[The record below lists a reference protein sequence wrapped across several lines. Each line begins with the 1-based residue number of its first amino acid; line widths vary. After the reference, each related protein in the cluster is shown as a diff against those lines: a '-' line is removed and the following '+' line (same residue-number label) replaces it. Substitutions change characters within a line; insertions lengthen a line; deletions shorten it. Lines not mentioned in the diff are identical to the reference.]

1 MIRFIHA
8 ADLHLDTP
16 FSGLEQ
22 TSKELAEKLRRAP
35 FVSFGKIVDLAIEKA
50 VDFVL
55 LSGDLY
61 NTKQVNIKAQSL
73 FIEQL
78 QRLERAEIPVF
89 LIRGNHDFL
98 TEEMQTLTLPFPKN
112 VITYGP
118 EIKTE
123 IIETKNKERIAITG
137 FSYDRQW
144 ITKRKIK
151 DYPYRHAQVNMH
163 IGLLH
168 GEIETSKTREAN
180 YAPFTLNELLEKN
193 YDYWALGHVHQFQ
206 QVSKQPPAYYSG
218 NIQGLHKNE
227 TGEKGCLLVDWSPRE
242 YTVQFFQT
250 APVIWVSQTLDLS
263 KIKHLSDFIQTLK
276 EMIAQKNY
284 KQDVLVHLLVKTSAD
299 SDENLIRVLQEKEF
313 KEQLNKQLGF
323 SNVWIVSVDL
333 SVEEASNHQVLQKTY
348 PEEWAAS
355 LQKIDQYGAF
365 NELTE
370 NIFEQIPTKYLN
382 QANSKEY
389 RLEMIQK
396 ALAKL
401 HLK

>member
-22 TSKELAEKLRRAP
+22 ISKELAEKLRKAP
-35 FVSFGKIVDLAIEKA
+35 FASFAKIVDLAIKEA

-73 FIEQL
+73 FIDQL
-78 QRLERAEIPVF
+78 QRLEKAKIPVF
-89 LIRGNHDFL
+89 LIRGNHDYL
-98 TEEMQTLTLPFPKN
+98 TEETQTLSLPFPKN
-112 VITYGP
+112 VTTYDS

-123 IIETKNKERIAITG
+123 IFETKNKERIAITG
-137 FSYDRQW
+137 FSYNRQW

-151 DYPYRHAQVNMH
+151 EYPHRHPHVNMQ

-168 GEIETSKTREAN
+168 GAIETSKTEEAN
-180 YAPFTLNELLEKN
+180 YAPFTPNELREKN

-206 QVSKQPPAYYSG
+206 QVSKQPLAYYPGS
-218 NIQGLHKNE
+218 IQGLHKNE
-227 TGEKGCLLVDWSPRE
+227 TGEKGCLLIEWSARE
-242 YTVQFFQT
+242 QKVQFFPT
-250 APVIWVSQTLDLS
+250 APVIWDTLILDLS
-263 KIKHLSDFIQTLK
+263 KNKHLSDFIQTLK
-276 EMIAQKNY
+276 EMLAEKAY
-284 KQDVLVHLLVKTSAD
+284 KQDVLVHLLVKTQGD
-299 SDENLIRVLQEKEF
+299 NDEDLIRVLQEKEF
-313 KEQLNKQLGF
+313 KEQLTKQLDF
-323 SNVWIVSVDL
+323 ANIWIVSVEL
-333 SVEEASNHQVLQKTY
+333 SVEEAPNRQSLQKMY
-348 PEEWAAS
+348 PEEWEAS
-355 LQKIDQYGAF
+355 LRKIDQYSTF
-365 NELTE
+365 NEWTE
-370 NIFEQIPTKYLN
+370 NIFEQIPSKYLN
-382 QANSKEY
+382 QTHSKEY

>member
-22 TSKELAEKLRRAP
+22 TSNELAEKLREAP
-35 FVSFGKIVDLAIEKA
+35 FVSFTKIVDLAIEKA

-78 QRLERAEIPVF
+78 KRLEKAEIPVF

-98 TEEMQTLTLPFPKN
+98 TEETQTLTLPFPEN
-112 VITYGP
+112 VITYGS

-123 IIETKNKERIAITG
+123 IFETKNKERIAITG

-151 DYPYRHAQVNMH
+151 EYPNRHANVNMQ

-168 GEIETSKTREAN
+168 GAIETSQTRETN
-180 YAPFTLNELLEKN
+180 YAPFNLNELREKN
-193 YDYWALGHVHQFQ
+193 YDYWALGHVHQYQ
-206 QVSKQPPAYYSG
+206 QVSKQPPVYYSG
-218 NIQGLHKNE
+218 NIQGLHRNE
-227 TGEKGCLLVDWSPRE
+227 TGEKGCLLVDWTPRE
-242 YTVQFFQT
+242 HTVQFLST
-250 APVIWVSQTLDLS
+250 APVIWGSLTLNLS
-263 KIKHLSDFIQTLK
+263 TINHLSDFIQTLK
-276 EMIAQKNY
+276 EMIAEKEY
-284 KQDVLVHLLVKTSAD
+284 KQDVLVHLVVKTKPD
-299 SDENLIRVLQEKEF
+299 DDEDLIRVFQEKEF
-313 KEQLNKQLGF
+313 KEQLTQQLGF
-323 SNVWIVSVDL
+323 SNVWIASAEL
-333 SVEEASNHQVLQKTY
+333 QVEETTNHQSLQQTY
-348 PEEWAAS
+348 PEEWEAS
-355 LQKIDQYGAF
+355 LRKIDQYGAF

-370 NIFEQIPTKYLN
+370 NIFEQIPLKYLN
-382 QANSKEY
+382 KTHPKE
-389 RLEMIQK
+389 
-396 ALAKL
+396 
-401 HLK
+401 

>member
-22 TSKELAEKLRRAP
+22 TSNELAEKLREAP
-35 FVSFGKIVDLAIEKA
+35 FVSFTKIVDLAIEKA

-78 QRLERAEIPVF
+78 KRLEKAEIPVF

-98 TEEMQTLTLPFPKN
+98 TEETQTLTLPFPEN

-123 IIETKNKERIAITG
+123 IFETKSKERIAITG

-151 DYPYRHAQVNMH
+151 EYPNRHANVNMQ

-168 GEIETSKTREAN
+168 GAIETSQTRETN
-180 YAPFTLNELLEKN
+180 YAPFNLNELREKN
-193 YDYWALGHVHQFQ
+193 YDYWALGHVHQYQ
-206 QVSKQPPAYYSG
+206 QVSKQPPVYYSG
-218 NIQGLHKNE
+218 NIQGLHRNE
-227 TGEKGCLLVDWSPRE
+227 TGEKGCLLVDWTPRE
-242 YTVQFFQT
+242 HTVRFLST
-250 APVIWVSQTLDLS
+250 APVIWDSLTLNLS
-263 KIKHLSDFIQTLK
+263 TIKHLSDFIQTLK
-276 EMIAQKNY
+276 EMIAEKEY
-284 KQDVLVHLLVKTSAD
+284 KQDVLVHLVVKTKPD
-299 SDENLIRVLQEKEF
+299 DDEDLIRVFQEKEF
-313 KEQLNKQLGF
+313 KEQLTQQLGF
-323 SNVWIVSVDL
+323 SNVWIASAEL
-333 SVEEASNHQVLQKTY
+333 QVEETANHQSLQQTY
-348 PEEWAAS
+348 PEEWEAS
-355 LQKIDQYGAF
+355 LRKIDQYGAF

-370 NIFEQIPTKYLN
+370 NIFEQIPLKYLN
-382 QANSKEY
+382 KTHSKEY

>member
-22 TSKELAEKLRRAP
+22 TSKELAEKLRKAP
-35 FVSFGKIVDLAIEKA
+35 ILSFAKTVDQAIEKA

-78 QRLERAEIPVF
+78 QRLDKAEIPVF

-98 TEEMQTLTLPFPKN
+98 TEETQTLSLPFPKN
-112 VITYGP
+112 VTTYGP

-123 IIETKNKERIAITG
+123 IFETKTNERIAITG

-151 DYPYRHAQVNMH
+151 EYPNRQPHVNMH

-168 GEIETSKTREAN
+168 GAIETSKIREAN
-180 YAPFTLNELLEKN
+180 YAPFSIHELQEKN
-193 YDYWALGHVHQFQ
+193 YDYWALGHIHQFQ
-206 QVSKQPPAYYSG
+206 QISKQPPVYYSG

-227 TGEKGCLLVDWSPRE
+227 TGEKGCLFVEWSPRE
-242 YTVQFFQT
+242 HTVQFLPT
-250 APVIWVSQTLDLS
+250 APVIWDSLTLDLS

-276 EMIAQKNY
+276 ENIAAKEY
-284 KQDVLVHLLVKTSAD
+284 KQDVLVHLVVKTQVED
-299 SDENLIRVLQEKEF
+299 DQDLIRILQEKEF
-313 KEQLNKQLGF
+313 KEQLTQQLGF
-323 SNVWIVSVDL
+323 SNVWIVSVEL
-333 SVEEASNHQVLQKTY
+333 TVEEAANHQALQQMY
-348 PEEWAAS
+348 PEEWEAS
-355 LQKIDQYGAF
+355 LRKIDQYGAF

-370 NIFEQIPTKYLN
+370 NIFEQIPAKYLN
-382 QANSKEY
+382 QTNSQEY
-389 RLEMIQK
+389 RLEMVQK